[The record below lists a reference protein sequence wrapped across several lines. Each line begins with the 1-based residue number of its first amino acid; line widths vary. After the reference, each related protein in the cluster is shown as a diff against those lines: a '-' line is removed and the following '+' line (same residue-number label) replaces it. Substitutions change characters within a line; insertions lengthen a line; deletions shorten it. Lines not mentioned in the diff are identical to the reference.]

1 MPAVITHDAFGN
13 DLLGRIGSLV
23 GSSKEESDA
32 FLLGNQGPD
41 PLFYVVLNP
50 LYAPA
55 VRLGSLMHKADPAE
69 LLPAFKQAAAGF
81 SGDQEAIARAYVLGL
96 AAHWRLDR
104 TVHPFVYAQQYQLC
118 NAGVEGLG
126 PAQGHE
132 VHALIESELDEL
144 VLWKR
149 LGQTIA
155 TFDPSRRIL
164 HGSAEVLAPISR
176 MYATVADRMFQ
187 MSVAPEAFAAAVAA
201 HRLALRGLY
210 SPSGVKREVLATLE
224 RLVRPYSFLQAL
236 SHRDIQLEDSSFA
249 NSSRTSWEDP
259 FSGEVS
265 NTSFFDLY
273 DRALVRAQTDAVM
286 LAEDDFDE
294 EAAYLLTGSVNF
306 SGRPTRAT
314 IVSVEDHA

>member
-13 DLLGRIGSLV
+13 DLLGRVTSLV

-32 FLLGNQGPD
+32 FLLGDQGPD

-50 LYAPA
+50 LHAPA
-55 VRLGSLMHKADPAE
+55 ARLGSLMHKADPVE
-69 LLPAFKQAAAGF
+69 LLLAFKRAAARLDGEQ
-81 SGDQEAIARAYVLGL
+81 GAIARAYVLGF
-96 AAHWRLDR
+96 AGHWRLDR
-104 TVHPFVYAQQYQLC
+104 TVHPFVHAQQYRLC
-118 NAGVEGLG
+118 DAGVEGLG
-126 PAQGHE
+126 PNQGNE

-176 MYATVADRMFQ
+176 MYASVADEVFQ
-187 MSVAPEAFAAAVAA
+187 MSVAPEVFAAAVAA

-210 SPSGVKREVLATLE
+210 SPSGVKREVLAALE

-236 SHRDIQLEDSSFA
+236 SHRDIQLEDSPFA
-249 NSSRTSWEDP
+249 NSSHEPWEDP
-259 FSGEVS
+259 FSGAVAT
-265 NTSFFDLY
+265 TSFFDLY
-273 DRALVRAQTDAVM
+273 EGALVRAQTDAA
-286 LAEDDFDE
+286 LIADDDFDE
-294 EAAYLLTGSVNF
+294 EAAYLLTGSINF